1 MDKVSFIVGEDSYE
15 KFMMSV
21 ILGTTGAAMDTEM
34 NFFFTFFGLKL
45 LKKSFRPKVAGMP
58 FPMKRMAAGMFKA
71 KMKKFGMDDPWGLVK
86 DAVEEGKLKLYACD
100 MTRQM
105 LGIKM
110 EDMHDFVEKEPVGA
124 ASFLEI
130 AKGGRIVSL

>member
-1 MDKVSFIVGEDSYE
+1 MQKVSFIVGEDSYE

-58 FPMKRMAAGMFKA
+58 FPMKGMAAGMFRA
-71 KMKKFGMDDPWGLVK
+71 KMKKFGMEDPWGLVK

-124 ASFLEI
+124 GAFLEI
-130 AKGGRIVSL
+130 ADGGRIVSL